1 MPKCENCYHAEICKN
16 YPNTGLPP
24 KMRQELVNKGCE
36 HYKDKSLI
44 IELPCRVGDTVY
56 CVGTECLAD
65 RNGVKCE
72 KWKAENPGSDCDE
85 CLLDRKYVVFQ
96 IQVSPHLIGNI
107 VFNQNENFVFGK
119 TVFLSREEAERALK
133 EREKNGN
140 EMR

>member
-1 MPKCENCYHAEICKN
+1 MAKCENCYHAEICKN

-56 CVGTECLAD
+56 VLIDES
-65 RNGVKCE
+65 E
-72 KWKAENPGSDCDE
+72 KIGGSYINE
-85 CLLDRKYVVFQ
+85 EKVVELYTASR
-96 IQVSPHLIGNI
+96 IWTDSCYYDSDDIGSI
-107 VFNQNENFVFGK
+107 LFF
-119 TVFLSREEAERALK
+119 TREEAERALK

-140 EMR
+140 EVR